1 MLASWLRPGGAGF
14 RGAGVACRPGEA
26 LTTCSIGW
34 QAPLVQ
40 GLLGKVAVLILDS
53 RGRVVEKYVVQ
64 LQVRSS

>member
-1 MLASWLRPGGAGF
+1 MF
-14 RGAGVACRPGEA
+14 H
-26 LTTCSIGW
+26 GW

-64 LQVRSS
+64 LQVRLKLRSSLVLVKHDSLACVAR